1 MKSKNYNEKLQKL
14 IEEAEKDG
22 YKLSDTGFIKTE
34 DIMFPVMEVFF
45 VHNTTYE
52 EFGRFYIYKRTVK
65 ISQEDYDKIVTYAK
79 ENDYKSIKCNYNNGD
94 ELLKEIIYKNDKS
107 GIDFSSFTIGGN
119 IEIRYSDYHVYS
131 DADECVDLFL
141 TKENENDDFP
151 RGYISFYKMKL
162 EDFVKAEAV
171 DFRLEKFM
179 RDN

>member
-79 ENDYKSIKCNYNNGD
+79 ENDYKSIKVITTMVMN
-94 ELLKEIIYKNDKS
+94 
-107 GIDFSSFTIGGN
+107 F
-119 IEIRYSDYHVYS
+119 
-131 DADECVDLFL
+131 
-141 TKENENDDFP
+141 
-151 RGYISFYKMKL
+151 
-162 EDFVKAEAV
+162 
-171 DFRLEKFM
+171 
-179 RDN
+179 